1 MVKLRDAPK
10 VRRKQ
15 LAVAHPHVSL
25 AASMRHRRVATRELE
40 DRAVAQRHSPQAAPQ
55 APQPPKTPK
64 TPRSC
69 ATPRTPKTPSDLPPL
84 KLERL
89 QLLAGSNSLAPAK
102 TSRLV
107 DSTEYRRSFRTDFE
121 SVRDAPLNRHDSG
134 QVPLSAFKNVPKQK
148 IFPGPDDVVLAT
160 RPLPPQPPHQ
170 EEFYDHYD
178 RWNDSDQA
186 VLTRFRG
193 WHPRSVGWM

>member
-1 MVKLRDAPK
+1 MQSTHQGCRGALWSAAAALRGWCSRCRCRP
-10 VRRKQ
+10 
-15 LAVAHPHVSL
+15 
-25 AASMRHRRVATRELE
+25 T
-40 DRAVAQRHSPQAAPQ
+40 
-55 APQPPKTPK
+55 
-64 TPRSC
+64 
-69 ATPRTPKTPSDLPPL
+69 
-84 KLERL
+84 
-89 QLLAGSNSLAPAK
+89 NSLAPAT

-107 DSTEYRRSFRTDFE
+107 DSTEYRRSFRASFE

-134 QVPLSAFKNVPKQK
+134 QIPLSAFKNVPKQK
-148 IFPGPDDVVLAT
+148 IFPGPGDVVLAT